1 MERNL
6 KIRIKEK
13 LNKIEKMIEEENNK
27 EEIEKERDKLDKMLK
42 EYLKDI

>member
-1 MERNL
+1 
-6 KIRIKEK
+6 
-13 LNKIEKMIEEENNK
+13 MIEEENNK